1 MADSTELIPLFLL
14 GVIIYAA
21 ITVFLFPGDFE
32 KDDKPV
38 ASYAFPFYIVG
49 TTLLFAGML
58 FCAIIIERSSKQ
70 YYLKPN
76 KPKSKI
82 YWLQPGNQHVGDQ
95 VFGAFMAV
103 KLGPESSISEGP
115 EYIKSTRFPKYD
127 GRYVEL
133 YTVLGSTML
142 GFIIQFVGL
151 RGLHASVIL
160 AQLGSTFIMSILRT
174 CLRTQRMAPEEN
186 LLKDERDLATQK
198 KQELDAFAFYL
209 HKVASFEPTSS
220 TTLATSRSNSSD
232 TYVAHPEKQQ
242 VKEIIA
248 TRALLADITSKQESK
263 HGVNVPWDD
272 IPTRKVAKSLAD
284 TIGMTMDL
292 LSSWGVDY
300 EKDFQFDLSFE
311 CKPEG
316 SERTSYS
323 HRQHPV
329 RVQRSGDALK
339 WKVNQNELEAIIG
352 LSTWSLYKF
361 DEGWK
366 SPLVRMVGLNES
378 EAGTLEMYLD
388 FHKWIFRQTEA
399 KLVSAKMVD
408 SPKRLFGF
416 DSDRY
421 AYDNDILI
429 VRTDSSVETMVAQD
443 IYIHFLRSAL
453 THLSGLDSDAE
464 VLPGIQGTLTAQHGQ
479 INDLVSCFE
488 NCNLGSR
495 EDALLCAI
503 PVLRAQGLLP
513 SLAAYSPRVRA
524 LRETFIQQNEWTK
537 AFKLLEWV
545 CQRSNHTDF
554 EYSVYELGYLCRRAL
569 LVKDVKVCKIGLEYT
584 CKLLAYDLRKQFF
597 DSRGISAPENWSES
611 QAHTEWRN
619 GFTQQLGW
627 VAWHISVNT
636 SSAKWIQ
643 PTLQEYGA
651 RECLDTQAELGED
664 LKYPLDSI
672 KALKEWITLDD
683 WDFTRDFD
691 GKEDEQSLGWAL
703 QENHHAIAYFLLAR
717 WAEVGLEHEIF
728 FQRAFL
734 ATARYHSHWG
744 IWVLKQHGADIE
756 AVNGR
761 KVSALLQ
768 LIDDENLPAFK
779 TLLDNGANP
788 DGNDKAPDVKPL
800 ILAAH
805 RGLTDFA
812 ESLLQKSASI
822 HVTDTIGMSALHW
835 ASDQDQLETV
845 RLLLSHGADI
855 EMIGADGMTPL
866 HSAVTSGHL
875 QMVKLLLEAGADV
888 NAREGSLGKTPL
900 MFAASHSFLAIVHL
914 LLEQEA
920 DINVKDLNGST
931 ALDWLRATKF
941 SDSFEVIKEALEA
954 HGMRS

>member
-21 ITVFLFPGDFE
+21 ITVSLFPGDFE

-38 ASYAFPFYIVG
+38 ASYAFPFYVVG

-70 YYLKPN
+70 YYIKPN
-76 KPKSKI
+76 KPNNKI

-103 KLGPESSISEGP
+103 RQGPESSMSEGL

-160 AQLGSTFIMSILRT
+160 AQLGLTFIMSILRT

-186 LLKDERDLATQK
+186 LLKDERDLATQR

-209 HKVASFEPTSS
+209 RGVASFEPASS
-220 TTLATSRSNSSD
+220 TSTTPRSNSSD
-232 TYVAHPEKQQ
+232 SYVAHPEKPL
-242 VKEIIA
+242 VKEIIE

-263 HGVNVPWDD
+263 HGLNVPWDD

-292 LSSWGVDY
+292 LSSWGVEY
-300 EKDFQFDLSFE
+300 EKEFRFDLSFE
-311 CKPEG
+311 CKLEGPEW
-316 SERTSYS
+316 TSYS
-323 HRQHPV
+323 HGQHPI

-339 WKVNQNELEAIIG
+339 WKVDQNELEAIIG
-352 LSTWSLYKF
+352 LSTWSLYRS

-366 SPLVRMVGLNES
+366 KPLVRMVGLNEP

-429 VRTDSSVETMVAQD
+429 VRTDNNVETMVAQD
-443 IYIHFLRSAL
+443 MYIHFLRSAL
-453 THLSGLDSDAE
+453 AQLSGLDSDAE
-464 VLPGIQGTLTAQHGQ
+464 VLPGVQGTLTAQHGQ

-488 NCNLGSR
+488 NCTLGSR

-503 PVLRAQGLLP
+503 PVLRAQSLLP
-513 SLAAYSPRVRA
+513 SLAAYSPKVRA
-524 LRETFIQQNEWTK
+524 LRETFIQHNEWSK

-545 CQRSNHTDF
+545 CQRSIYTDF

-569 LVKDVKVCKIGLEYT
+569 LVKDMKICKMGLEYT

-597 DSRGISAPENWSES
+597 DSRGISAPDNWSES
-611 QAHTEWRN
+611 RAYTEWRN
-619 GFTQQLGW
+619 EFTQQLGW

-636 SSAKWIQ
+636 SSARWIQ
-643 PTLQEYGA
+643 PTLQGYGA
-651 RECLDTQAELGED
+651 IGSLNTQAELGQD
-664 LKYPLDSI
+664 AQYPLEAI
-672 KALKEWITLDD
+672 KALQDWITLED

-691 GKEDEQSLGWAL
+691 GKEDEQSLGWAV
-703 QENHHAIAYFLLAR
+703 QERHYAIAYFLLTR
-717 WAEVGLEHEIF
+717 WAEVGSEHEIF
-728 FQRAFL
+728 SQRAFL
-734 ATARYHSHWG
+734 ATAKYNSHWG
-744 IWVLKQHGADIE
+744 ILVLKQHGADIE

-761 KVSALLQ
+761 KISALLQ
-768 LIDDENLPAFK
+768 VIDEENLSAVNA
-779 TLLDNGANP
+779 LLDNGANP
-788 DGNDKAPDVKPL
+788 DGNEKAPDVKPL

-812 ESLLQKSASI
+812 KTLLENGASI
-822 HVTDTIGMSALHW
+822 HVIDTIGMSALHW
-835 ASDQDQLETV
+835 ASHENQLDMV
-845 RLLLSHGADI
+845 RLLLSHGANIDLL
-855 EMIGADGMTPL
+855 GADGIIPL
-866 HSAVTSGHL
+866 YSATTGGHL
-875 QMVKLLLEAGADV
+875 EIVKLLLEAGSDI
-888 NAREGSLGKTPL
+888 NFHGGDNDMTPL
-900 MFAASHSFLAIVHL
+900 MLAASSSFESIIYFL
-914 LLEQEA
+914 LDKGA
-920 DINVKDLNGST
+920 NIHARDINGST
-931 ALDWLRATKF
+931 ALDWARNSIRPAAVRIL
-941 SDSFEVIKEALEA
+941 EEALQT
-954 HGMRS
+954 R